1 MKTKTLSL
9 LIAAILLIFSGCCNK
24 VKDNDSAN
32 ITDSELQDETW
43 ISLFNGEDL
52 SGWRSFHSDTI
63 EGWTV
68 EEGCL
73 TALGMGGDLGGDII
87 STEKYEN
94 FILEL
99 EWKIAPEG
107 NSGIMFRVL
116 EEGHKTTY
124 ETGPEYQLIDDE
136 GFPQPL
142 EDWQTTAANY
152 AMQKTSSKIIIKPVG
167 EFNTTKIVVDSS
179 HVEHWLNGIKV
190 VEYELWSEEW
200 MELKE
205 NGKWKDFPDYGM
217 AKSGYISLQ
226 DHGSKTWFKNIRLKK
241 I

>member
-1 MKTKTLSL
+1 MKTNVLSL
-9 LIAAILLIFSGCCNK
+9 TIAVILLIVSGCGNK
-24 VKDNDSAN
+24 STDNASGN
-32 ITDSELQDETW
+32 ISEKGQVDESW

-63 EGWTV
+63 VGWTV
-68 EEGCL
+68 EDGCL
-73 TALGMGGDLGGDII
+73 TALGEGGDLGGDII
-87 STEKYEN
+87 STEKFDN

-116 EEGHKTTY
+116 EEGFKTTY
-124 ETGPEYQLIDDE
+124 ATGPEYQLIDDE

-142 EDWQTTAANY
+142 EDWQTTGANY
-152 AMQKTSSKIIIKPVG
+152 AMHKASGEIIIKPVG
-167 EFNTTKIVVDSS
+167 EFNSTRIVVDSS

-200 MELKE
+200 QELKD
-205 NGKWKDFPDYGM
+205 NGKWKDFADYGM

-241 I
+241 L